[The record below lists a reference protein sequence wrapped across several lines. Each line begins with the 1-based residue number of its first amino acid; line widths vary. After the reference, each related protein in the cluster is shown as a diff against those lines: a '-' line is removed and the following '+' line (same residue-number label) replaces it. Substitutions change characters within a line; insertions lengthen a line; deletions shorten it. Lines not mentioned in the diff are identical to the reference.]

1 LEKAIEIKRRAQRCI
16 QNGDLDG
23 ALAEYEKLVQTEDSD
38 PYNFVLLADLL
49 FKRGDNDTAVQRYL
63 AAVGSYEKAGLYK
76 NATAVCKKMMRLS
89 LAPAKVLERLAHLH
103 ALDGLATEAAL
114 YFMQYAE
121 SLVRDDEPLK
131 AAEALRKAYEA
142 SPEEVKALERM
153 AEAYLLAGDADQA
166 GAAMAEAVYA
176 HAKLGRLDQAAKCRQ
191 RAEQI
196 KPGAFAELEA
206 KNGPIAGLDM
216 RRARATVSEDDPK
229 PAQLPGPGSVAS
241 SESASAVA
249 ESPAADDE
257 LMMESETE
265 AEAPASRVPPKLGSG
280 AAKPAARKEPEPE
293 PEPEIPAEAEIE
305 PEPETEMADGV
316 IANAGSDADA
326 DAPHAADSDF
336 ERFPA
341 DFTPGARPHVK
352 FDSPA
357 DEETG
362 PTGAD
367 LGLVPV
373 GATIGDEEAHE
384 PQAEEEPA
392 FEEPVAEEPVYE
404 EAVEEPAAE
413 EPVAEEPA
421 IEEPVAPAPVARA
434 MTPASTGRTPAPVAA
449 APRPTVTDIERL
461 LSNAQEQFRA
471 GDREKAGELLVEAA
485 VAYERIGRL
494 DNAASIY
501 RSLARG
507 PQATPRL
514 LALWLA
520 NAERRTD
527 RTEAAEVAC
536 ELGDRAVNDN
546 ELLAARRWFERA
558 CDFDPGN
565 AVARRRLSRLAQL
578 TADVEGEPE
587 PVAAMPVASPE
598 PEPGPEPEALQPGD
612 ENGRVE
618 MALGRAEAVTFDLGS
633 LLAEFQ
639 RGIEAQLSGDAQ
651 SHYDLAM
658 TYREMGLHDQAVESF
673 RLAAQDPAFTYRAAE
688 MIGRCLLEQGRFAD
702 AARELDE
709 ALRSPHVPHEAALGL
724 RYQLGLAHE
733 AAGDTRAALAE
744 FERVFA
750 AQANYSDVALK
761 LRLLRQSLESA

>member
-1 LEKAIEIKRRAQRCI
+1 MEKAIEIKRRAQRCI

-142 SPEEVKALERM
+142 SPDEVKALERM
-153 AEAYLLAGDADQA
+153 AEAYLLAGDEAQA

-196 KPGAFAELEA
+196 KPGAFSELEA
-206 KNGPIAGLDM
+206 KNGPIAGLDS
-216 RRARATVSEDDPK
+216 RRARVAGPNEDPR
-229 PAQLPGPGSVAS
+229 PVQLPGAVPDA
-241 SESASAVA
+241 ESASAVA
-249 ESPAADDE
+249 DASAAGEEQWEAADHESPAAADDAP
-257 LMMESETE
+257 ETE
-265 AEAPASRVPPKLGSG
+265 TA
-280 AAKPAARKEPEPE
+280 PEPE
-293 PEPEIPAEAEIE
+293 REP
-305 PEPETEMADGV
+305 DSDV
-316 IANAGSDADA
+316 IANAGSDAD
-326 DAPHAADSDF
+326 DHTPHAAGTDSDF

-341 DFTPGARPHVK
+341 SFTTGARPNVR
-352 FDSPA
+352 FDPPAGIEEGEADPDLGMTPAGAMVGNEDGSPA
-357 DEETG
+357 YEE
-362 PTGAD
+362 PT
-367 LGLVPV
+367 V
-373 GATIGDEEAHE
+373 
-384 PQAEEEPA
+384 EEEP
-392 FEEPVAEEPVYE
+392 V
-404 EAVEEPAAE
+404 E

-421 IEEPVAPAPVARA
+421 PARSIRPPAPIAASTPSPAAATAPA
-434 MTPASTGRTPAPVAA
+434 
-449 APRPTVTDIERL
+449 RPSVSDIERL
-461 LSNAQEQFRA
+461 LSTAQEQFRA
-471 GDREKAGELLVEAA
+471 GDRAAAGELLIEAA
-485 VAYERIGRL
+485 IAYERIGRL

-520 NAERRTD
+520 NAERRSD

-546 ELLAARRWFERA
+546 ELVAARRWFERA

-565 AVARRRLSRLAQL
+565 AVARRRLSRLSQL

-587 PVAAMPVASPE
+587 TVATMPAGGPGAVT
-598 PEPGPEPEALQPGD
+598 GPEPETLQPGD

-673 RLAAQDPAFTYRAAE
+673 RLAARDPAFTYRAAE
-688 MIGRCLLEQGRFAD
+688 MIGRCLLEQGRFGD

-733 AAGDTRAALAE
+733 AAGDPRAALAE

>member
-1 LEKAIEIKRRAQRCI
+1 MEKAIEIKRRAQRCI

-23 ALAEYEKLVQTEDSD
+23 ALAEYEKLVQSEDSD

-49 FKRGDNDTAVQRYL
+49 FKRGDNDTAVMRYL
-63 AAVGSYEKAGLYK
+63 SAVSAYETAGLYK

-121 SLVRDDEPLK
+121 SLVRGDEPLK
-131 AAEALRKAYEA
+131 AAEALRKAFDA
-142 SPEEVKALERM
+142 SPDEVKALERLS
-153 AEAYLLAGDADQA
+153 EAYVLAGETELAA
-166 GAAMAEAVYA
+166 GAMAEAVYA
-176 HAKLGRLDQAAKCRQ
+176 HARLGRLDAAAKCRQ
-191 RAEQI
+191 RAEQL

-206 KNGPIAGLDM
+206 QRGPIAGLDAA
-216 RRARATVSEDDPK
+216 RRRSGTGEKEVEQKPAKLPASEPATAKGKVSARAD
-229 PAQLPGPGSVAS
+229 A
-241 SESASAVA
+241 
-249 ESPAADDE
+249 
-257 LMMESETE
+257 ETE
-265 AEAPASRVPPKLGSG
+265 AG
-280 AAKPAARKEPEPE
+280 ATEELAVDEVDETESDARAKPGGPPRLPDLAAVDESPEPE
-293 PEPEIPAEAEIE
+293 ALADPESI
-305 PEPETEMADGV
+305 DGV
-316 IANAGSDADA
+316 IANEGSEAVDETPMLAET
-326 DAPHAADSDF
+326 DSDF
-336 ERFPA
+336 ERFPS
-341 DFTPGARPHVK
+341 GISARPGVR
-352 FDSPA
+352 FDSPG
-357 DEETG
+357 TG
-362 PTGAD
+362 KGSRDDD
-367 LGLVPV
+367 LGVLPV
-373 GATIGDEEAHE
+373 GAMMGPDDEPEIAEEAGS
-384 PQAEEEPA
+384 EE
-392 FEEPVAEEPVYE
+392 Y
-404 EAVEEPAAE
+404 VEEPAAE
-413 EPVAEEPA
+413 EYAEETAAEEYVEEPAAETEPVAEESA
-421 IEEPVAPAPVARA
+421 EPEPEPSPAPVPARA
-434 MTPASTGRTPAPVAA
+434 APTAA
-449 APRPTVTDIERL
+449 AGAARPTVSDIERL
-461 LSNAQEQFRA
+461 LARAQEQFRA
-471 GDREKAGELLVEAA
+471 GDREAAGELLVEAA

-494 DNAASIY
+494 DNAASIF

-520 NAERRTD
+520 NAERRSD
-527 RTEAAEVAC
+527 RAEAAEVAC

-546 ELLAARRWFERA
+546 DLPAARRWFERA
-558 CDFDPGN
+558 CDFDPDN

-578 TADVEGEPE
+578 TADVEDAAIPAGAASAPIDEP
-587 PVAAMPVASPE
+587 AMADT
-598 PEPGPEPEALQPGD
+598 QPAFEEG

-673 RLAAQDPAFTYRAAE
+673 RLAAQDPAFVYRAAE

-733 AAGDTRAALAE
+733 AAGDPRAALAE
-744 FERVFA
+744 FERVFS